1 VGVHKLAPEAGM
13 FIKAKVNG
21 VITNLLIDTGATVTL
36 ISTGFFKDMNNMPT
50 LSPSQRDILTA
61 NGESL
66 KVAGKTNIEIQ
77 SDTFKCLIE
86 AVVADIKVDG
96 ILGLDFLKSQHAEI
110 DMCNNTIK
118 IQGHTIQLNIQG
130 SRFLKPLLY
139 LHKVK

>member
-1 VGVHKLAPEAGM
+1 
-13 FIKAKVNG
+13 
-21 VITNLLIDTGATVTL
+21 
-36 ISTGFFKDMNNMPT
+36 MPT